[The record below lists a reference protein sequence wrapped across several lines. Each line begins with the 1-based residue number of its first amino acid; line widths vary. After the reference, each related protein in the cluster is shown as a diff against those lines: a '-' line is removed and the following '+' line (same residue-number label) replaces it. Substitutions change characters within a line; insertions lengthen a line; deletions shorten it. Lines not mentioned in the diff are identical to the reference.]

1 MSERA
6 APRAPHP
13 ASADG
18 GRQQLLTIGELLAQL
33 APEFSD
39 VTHSKVRFLEDRGLV
54 SPQRTPSGYRK
65 FTPADVER
73 LRTVLRLQRDQYM
86 PLRVIREHLAAQD
99 ASADGGAGAA
109 ARAHQTDTH
118 EDDDASPPSTGTEA
132 TGSTGSTGSVETPED
147 PPAAPSAT
155 RGGGG
160 AERRDP
166 VSRSEVL
173 EQAGGSLALLE
184 ALEDHGLLPRESAG
198 RYPRSALDLVRAAV
212 VLGEHGIEP
221 RHLRALRTAVGAEA
235 ALVDQVVSP
244 LRRARPGERP
254 ERADERADD
263 AERVA
268 LELVTSLLSLHAAAL
283 GCALDEVAP
292 LS

>member
-6 APRAPHP
+6 ASRAPQP

-109 ARAHQTDTH
+109 AGTHQDDTPV
-118 EDDDASPPSTGTEA
+118 DDDPPSPSTGSPPSTA
-132 TGSTGSTGSVETPED
+132 STASVETSED
-147 PPAAPSAT
+147 PPAASSVT

-160 AERRDP
+160 ADRREP